1 MNNPRPSEAATA
13 NRPSLDHFDDEAA
26 RSRLLAEVIR
36 KWGAAGAVAYELSDL
51 SDTSHDARD
60 VSYADLGIEC
70 DAFVVRFG
78 EDVGLY
84 LDEKQDVFVDRVFVV
99 EQMYEGRDGVFLTI
113 VASRAGR
120 VPELSEETP
129 LIASGWVD
137 ADRSVDDGLVHFG
150 LVGDPTILKAKNL
163 FDIEMALGQALA
175 RVGAGA
181 KSKPHTSTNYS
192 A

>member
-1 MNNPRPSEAATA
+1 MNGPRPSKSATT
-13 NRPSLDHFDDEAA
+13 NRPSLGHFDDAAA

-36 KWGAAGAVAYELSDL
+36 KWDSAGACTYELSEL
-51 SDTSHDARD
+51 SETSDACD
-60 VSYADLGIEC
+60 VSYADLGIE
-70 DAFVVRFG
+70 DDVFLIRFG
-78 EDVGLY
+78 EGVCLY
-84 LDEKQDVFVDRVFVV
+84 LDEKRDVFIDRVFVV
-99 EQMYEGRDGVFLTI
+99 EQMYEGKEGVLLTI

-129 LIASGWVD
+129 LIASGWID
-137 ADRSVDDGLVHFG
+137 ADQSVDDGLVHFG

-163 FDIEMALGQALA
+163 FDIEIAIGHALA

-181 KSKPHTSTNYS
+181 KSMPPASTSYS